1 MSPLIFI
8 AALTIAVWGTVLALR
23 GSLIAGAMAV
33 LVATCCFGPHFLSF
47 DVAGTTISLDRVLL
61 AGLVIA
67 WMVQWRIGRVEFKPL
82 TAADWVVL
90 SFVGVLTASMLLHD
104 WRNYGPRDV
113 PIPQHLV
120 NGYFI
125 PLALFWI
132 GRQATLSE
140 RNCTWILWGL
150 TAFGVYLAI
159 TGLLE
164 SAGAWSLVF
173 PQYIANPKIGLHFGR
188 ARGPMVHSV
197 SYGLYLATCL
207 LCLWLARERLQWRW
221 QILVIA
227 ALAPLMM
234 AAIFLTKTRSVWI
247 GTGAGLVVVLALT
260 LRGRVR
266 LAVLGT
272 MIAAAVVVGVAN
284 LENLEGL
291 KREGTASDTRQSTLM
306 RKSFAYTSWKMFQDR
321 PIFGFGFGQYVRAK
335 LPYLNDR
342 SVDLPLEQIRPY
354 VHHNTFLAV
363 LTETGLVGLGLMLA
377 VWACWLRT
385 AWKLARGRD
394 VPPWARRQGILLLGL
409 LAITFWQMM
418 GHEITLTA
426 IDQSLIYFLAGVTVG
441 LAPLARDRG
450 VAARR
455 QNSTNLNV
463 GAFAPANGPL

>member
-1 MSPLIFI
+1 MTPLTLI
-8 AALTIAVWGTVLALR
+8 AALIIAVWGTVLALR
-23 GSLIAGAMAV
+23 GSLVAGAMAS

-47 DVAGTTISLDRVLL
+47 DVAGTTLSLDRALI
-61 AGLVIA
+61 AGLAIA
-67 WMVQWRIGRVEFKPL
+67 WIVQWRIGRVEFKPIV
-82 TAADWVVL
+82 AADWFL
-90 SFVGVLTASMLLHD
+90 LAFIAVLTISMLLHD
-104 WRNYGPRDV
+104 WRTRGPRDA
-113 PIPQHLV
+113 PIPQHLI

-125 PLALFWI
+125 PLSLFWI
-132 GRQATLSE
+132 GRQATLTE
-140 RNCTWILWGL
+140 RNCTWILFGL

-159 TGLLE
+159 IGLLE

-207 LCLWLARERLQWRW
+207 LCLWLWRERLRWRW
-221 QILVIA
+221 QVFAVA

-234 AAIFLTKTRSVWI
+234 AAIFLTKTRSVWM

-266 LAVLGT
+266 IAVLGT
-272 MIAAAVVVGVAN
+272 MVATALIAGIAN
-284 LENLEGL
+284 LESLQGL
-291 KREGTASDTRQSTLM
+291 KREGTASDTRQSTTM

-335 LPYLNDR
+335 LPYLQDR

-363 LTETGLVGLGLMLA
+363 LTETGLVGLSLLLA
-377 VWACWLRT
+377 VWACWVRA
-385 AWKLARGRD
+385 AWKLARSGQ
-394 VPPWARRQGILLLGL
+394 VPPWARRQGILLLGV
-409 LAITFWQMM
+409 LAVAFWQMM

-426 IDQSLIYFLAGVTVG
+426 IDNSLIYFLAGVTVG
-441 LAPLARDRG
+441 LAPLAENSGNANSAWGRLRRLFQSP
-450 VAARR
+450 VPAA
-455 QNSTNLNV
+455 L
-463 GAFAPANGPL
+463 